1 MARRPI
7 PLAILTDILVS
18 SRRRCAI
25 CFGLNRDTSLKSG
38 QVAHLDHDA
47 SNNAAQ
53 NLAFLCL
60 EHHDLY
66 DSTTRQS
73 KNVTRSEVMA
83 FRDEL
88 LGALKE
94 AFSND
99 VFFGSAMVTTAR
111 ETAMIDGHYIRITD
125 GDSTYQSAEIKVSR
139 IASRHNQ
146 YHISGFALWE
156 KHRPTGPNI
165 GEFDYIMELTDDT
178 FCQIDSGGEGRP
190 HFISIKVEGQ
200 KLFVDEKNWSG
211 VYGMNVNFIGEYQKA
226 D

>member
-99 VFFGSAMVTTAR
+99 VFWLSN
-111 ETAMIDGHYIRITD
+111 
-125 GDSTYQSAEIKVSR
+125 GDNS
-139 IASRHNQ
+139 
-146 YHISGFALWE
+146 
-156 KHRPTGPNI
+156 
-165 GEFDYIMELTDDT
+165 
-178 FCQIDSGGEGRP
+178 
-190 HFISIKVEGQ
+190 
-200 KLFVDEKNWSG
+200 
-211 VYGMNVNFIGEYQKA
+211 
-226 D
+226 